1 MTRRRKGAS
10 DSCFYYKW
18 LDKALCDLQAARLLL
33 TYGGDHYNIAFHCQQ
48 AIEKALKGYL
58 LFRTGRH
65 FDGHNLTYLCRQA
78 IQLDSK
84 AFSEYLDES
93 AALNDLYIE
102 TRYPTDLPFE
112 IDELEVRR
120 YLDMAERMFAAIRQQ
135 LYEGAAQGELPEGQK
150 KVPPLGIPVPRNSFV
165 GCSLCI
171 PSNFT
176 FIFHSPVSIFNL
188 VLFTLNSPLF
198 TLYKTPISSL
208 LTPTLR
214 NLSHLDTCILRQLL
228 LSYKDVRSD

>member
-78 IQLDSK
+78 IQLLPNRGKHPLCHIQIPADLQLINLK
-84 AFSEYLDES
+84 RQVGWIPR
-93 AALNDLYIE
+93 LNI
-102 TRYPTDLPFE
+102 
-112 IDELEVRR
+112 
-120 YLDMAERMFAAIRQQ
+120 
-135 LYEGAAQGELPEGQK
+135 
-150 KVPPLGIPVPRNSFV
+150 
-165 GCSLCI
+165 
-171 PSNFT
+171 
-176 FIFHSPVSIFNL
+176 
-188 VLFTLNSPLF
+188 
-198 TLYKTPISSL
+198 
-208 LTPTLR
+208 
-214 NLSHLDTCILRQLL
+214 
-228 LSYKDVRSD
+228 

>member
-78 IQLDSK
+78 EE
-84 AFSEYLDES
+84 FFY
-93 AALNDLYIE
+93 
-102 TRYPTDLPFE
+102 
-112 IDELEVRR
+112 RR
-120 YLDMAERMFAAIRQQ
+120 GGPMC
-135 LYEGAAQGELPEGQK
+135 P
-150 KVPPLGIPVPRNSFV
+150 
-165 GCSLCI
+165 
-171 PSNFT
+171 
-176 FIFHSPVSIFNL
+176 
-188 VLFTLNSPLF
+188 
-198 TLYKTPISSL
+198 PISL
-208 LTPTLR
+208 PLR
-214 NLSHLDTCILRQLL
+214 NARFLTATHIGYSPQARHKVNCPKGKRG
-228 LSYKDVRSD
+228 SPGG

>member
-1 MTRRRKGAS
+1 MSRNSKKGDSKRYYDWIYHAS
-10 DSCFYYKW
+10 
-18 LDKALCDLQAARLLL
+18 LDRMAAEVLCDDPQLYYVA
-33 TYGGDHYNIAFHCQQ
+33 AFHCQQ
-48 AIEKALKGYL
+48 CIEKALKGYL

-84 AFSEYLDES
+84 VFSEYLDES

-135 LYEGAAQGELPEGQK
+135 LYEGGRPHEIVQH
-150 KVPPLGIPVPRNSFV
+150 R
-165 GCSLCI
+165 
-171 PSNFT
+171 
-176 FIFHSPVSIFNL
+176 
-188 VLFTLNSPLF
+188 
-198 TLYKTPISSL
+198 
-208 LTPTLR
+208 
-214 NLSHLDTCILRQLL
+214 
-228 LSYKDVRSD
+228 

>member
-84 AFSEYLDES
+84 VFSEYLDES

-102 TRYPTDLPFE
+102 TRYPTALPFE

-120 YLDMAERMFAAIRQQ
+120 YLDMAERMAKRH
-135 LYEGAAQGELPEGQK
+135 
-150 KVPPLGIPVPRNSFV
+150 IPMTMEDWAKRIDLILEAGGND
-165 GCSLCI
+165 
-171 PSNFT
+171 
-176 FIFHSPVSIFNL
+176 
-188 VLFTLNSPLF
+188 
-198 TLYKTPISSL
+198 L
-208 LTPTLR
+208 LTNAGKVTTELAKAFAEAEFEKYRVIQDRLFQSDFDRFDSETLFPTDF
-214 NLSHLDTCILRQLL
+214 NPDNT
-228 LSYKDVRSD
+228 